1 MNITLPKQT
10 AKKVLSFC
18 LWSLLSLLAIGMIF
32 GFIYILSAKTSSAGN
47 INHSGLSGTVKIHFD
62 ESDIPHIETK
72 SQNDAWFAIG
82 YLHARERSWQM
93 EFNRRLASGALS
105 EILGEKT
112 VGVDRFIRTLGI
124 RAAAHQQYELL
135 PSSTKLV
142 LQSYANGVNAGFN
155 DLGWALPIEFFLTG
169 SKPGYWTPIDTLS
182 WSMMMALD
190 LGDNW
195 NKEFSRMEMAAFMP
209 TERIWEVMPPYPGES
224 PATSVDFASMY
235 KDLGIYKKTNPE
247 VASNKDFHPQSSNI
261 SKLAE
266 KHLMAWMP
274 GGIEGIGS
282 NNWVVSG
289 QRSATG
295 KPWLAND
302 PHLGLTAPA
311 VWYFA
316 HIKAND
322 LNVIGA
328 TTPGIP
334 TVILGR
340 TDQFAWG
347 FTNTSPDVQDLFLE
361 KIDPNNPSAYKTPDG
376 SANFK
381 VRRES
386 ILVKGKPSVDF
397 LVRESRH
404 GPIISDA
411 YPRSAEVID
420 TSKFVLAL
428 KWTALDSKN
437 QTILASLD
445 SNRAKNLDEFKIA
458 IRKHYAPMQ
467 NIVMADIEGNIAF
480 EAAGVAP
487 KRNRGAGLG
496 GVVPALGWDKQYD
509 WADYIPAKELPSE
522 ENPSKGWIATANQR
536 IQNANDPHPL
546 TADWTHPYRYERIEE
561 LLESKTKHDLQSM
574 VGIQIDVL
582 SKGSTPLIPYLRS
595 VKSNHPLSAAAL
607 EVLSK
612 FDGTM
617 AVDSSGALIF
627 NAWADQLTRRIFAPH
642 LKEMFATENSKKGLR
657 TGLIHVVTQKIDF
670 WCDRPETKE
679 VESCDNANQEAFDAA
694 LNYLS
699 KRYGSNIEK
708 WQWGEAH
715 QAISEHRP
723 LSRSGIVGRLFEI
736 NRPFPGDGFTVNVG
750 RTGFEN
756 PNEPFATYNAASM
769 RAIYDFSDL
778 EKSQFIYQ
786 AGQSGWSHTPRY
798 RQYATDW
805 SKNQYLPLAM
815 HPKADAKRSL
825 MLEPR

>member
-1 MNITLPKQT
+1 MKIALPQKSL
-10 AKKVLSFC
+10 KKVFRFSIWAILAFCAIAAVLSF
-18 LWSLLSLLAIGMIF
+18 L
-32 GFIYILSAKTSSAGN
+32 YILSAKTSP
-47 INHSGLSGTVKIHFD
+47 SGKLSHPGLTGSVQIHFD

-72 SQNDAWFAIG
+72 FQNDAWFAIG

-93 EFNRRLASGALS
+93 EFNRRLASGSLS
-105 EILGEKT
+105 ELLGENT

-124 RAAAHQQYELL
+124 RSAAHAQFELL

-142 LQSYANGVNAGFN
+142 LQSYANGVNAGFT
-155 DLGWALPIEFFLTG
+155 DLGWALPIEFLLTG
-169 SKPGYWTPIDTLS
+169 SKPGYWTPVDTLS

-195 NKEFSRMEMAAFMP
+195 NKEFSRMEMASFLP
-209 TERIWEVMPPYPGES
+209 TERIWEIMPPYPGES
-224 PATSVDFASMY
+224 PATSVDFATLY
-235 KDLGIYKKTNPE
+235 KDLGIYKKAE
-247 VASNKDFHPQSSNI
+247 VKEVQKETSSKI
-261 SKLAE
+261 SAAE
-266 KHLMAWMP
+266 KQLMAWMP

-289 QRSATG
+289 KRSTTG

-316 HIKAND
+316 HLKAND

-347 FTNTSPDVQDLFLE
+347 FTNTSPDVQDLFIE
-361 KIDPNNPSAYKTPDG
+361 QIDPKNPTAYKTPDG
-376 SANFK
+376 MAKFK

-386 ILVKGKPSVDF
+386 IQIKGKPPLNF
-397 LVRESRH
+397 MVRESRH

-411 YPRSAEVID
+411 FPRSSQVID
-420 TSKFVLAL
+420 TSKYVLAL
-428 KWTALDSKN
+428 KWTALDPKN
-437 QTILASLD
+437 QTIQASLD
-445 SNRAKNLDEFKIA
+445 SNRAKNLDEFKLA

-467 NIVMADIEGNIAF
+467 NIVMADVEGNIAF
-480 EAAGVAP
+480 EAAGVSP
-487 KRNRGAGLG
+487 KRNRGSGLG

-509 WADYIPAKELPSE
+509 WTEYVPTKNLPAD

-536 IQNANDPHPL
+536 VQEANDPHPL
-546 TADWTHPYRYERIEE
+546 TADWSPPYRYQRIEE
-561 LLESKTKHDLQSM
+561 LLEKKTKHDLQSM
-574 VGIQIDVL
+574 MEIQADVL
-582 SKGSTPLIPYLRS
+582 SKGSTPLIPFLQS
-595 VKSNHPLSAAAL
+595 VKSKHPLSSSAL
-607 EVLSK
+607 QALSK
-612 FDGTM
+612 FDGNM
-617 AVDSSGALIF
+617 KVDSSAALIF
-627 NAWADQLTRRIFAPH
+627 NAWADQLARRIFAPH
-642 LKEMFATENSKKGLR
+642 LKEMFASEYGKRGLR
-657 TGLIHVVTQKIDF
+657 TGLNHIISEKIEF
-670 WCDRPETKE
+670 WCDHPVTKE
-679 VESCDNANQEAFDAA
+679 VETCADANQEAFDAA

-699 KRYGSNIEK
+699 QRYGNNIEK
-708 WQWGEAH
+708 WSWGEAH

-723 LSRSGIVGRLFEI
+723 LSRAGIIGSFFEI
-736 NRPFPGDGFTVNVG
+736 SRPVPGDGFTVNVG

-756 PNEPFATYNAASM
+756 PNQPFATYNAASM

-778 EKSQFIYQ
+778 EKSLFIYQ
-786 AGQSGWSHTPRY
+786 SGQSGWAHTPRY

-815 HPKADAKRSL
+815 SPKSGPKREL
-825 MLEPR
+825 VLEPR